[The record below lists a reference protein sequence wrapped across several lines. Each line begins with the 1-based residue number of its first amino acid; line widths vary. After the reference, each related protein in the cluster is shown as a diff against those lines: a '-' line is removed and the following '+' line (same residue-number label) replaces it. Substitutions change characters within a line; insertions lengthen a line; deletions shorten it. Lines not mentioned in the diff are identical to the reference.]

1 MFILSGQSNMA
12 RLDPQVSFIPVVEA
26 EFGRENVIVVK
37 YAHGAT
43 PIRRWYRDWQP
54 PAGFE
59 LKARSDLYDTLIT
72 RVNTAIM
79 NAKIA
84 TVTFIWMQGE
94 KDAREGLGEVYE
106 QSLRGLYD
114 QVSRDLKRDDVNLI
128 IGRLSDFDINNEKY
142 PHWTM
147 IRDIQVKVGGSDP
160 RFAWINTDDLNE
172 GINRNGK
179 KINNDLHM
187 SVEGYK
193 TMGERFARNS
203 IQLIKSSK

>member
-1 MFILSGQSNMA
+1 
-12 RLDPQVSFIPVVEA
+12 
-26 EFGRENVIVVK
+26 
-37 YAHGAT
+37 
-43 PIRRWYRDWQP
+43 
-54 PAGFE
+54 
-59 LKARSDLYDTLIT
+59 
-72 RVNTAIM
+72 
-79 NAKIA
+79 
-84 TVTFIWMQGE
+84 
-94 KDAREGLGEVYE
+94 
-106 QSLRGLYD
+106 
-114 QVSRDLKRDDVNLI
+114 
-128 IGRLSDFDINNEKY
+128 
-142 PHWTM
+142 M